1 MKLFDKKFK
10 VKVTYFGSGKYEV
23 NYAHYRFIPIYYTL
37 CFWFEQTLT
46 GGTECWSGRLMNIK
60 EAERVAKSLK
70 SIEDVREWYKPYE
83 EKERTFYKRKTE
95 YYKKNVPY
103 RSKQF

>member
-10 VKVTYFGSGKYEV
+10 VKVSYFGSGYYQVKYA
-23 NYAHYRFIPIYYTL
+23 YYRFIPIYYAL

-46 GGTECWSGRLMNIK
+46 GGTECWSTKLFKIEK
-60 EAERVAKSLK
+60 AERVAKSLK
-70 SIEDVREWYKPYE
+70 GIEDVREWYKPYE
-83 EKERTFYKRKTE
+83 EKERTFYKRQAE

-103 RSKQF
+103 SSKQF

>member
-10 VKVTYFGSGKYEV
+10 VKATYFGSGYYQVKYT
-23 NYAHYRFIPIYYTL
+23 YYRFIPIYHSL

-46 GGTECWSGRLMNIK
+46 GGTECWSTKLFGIE
-60 EAERVAKSLK
+60 EAERIAKSLK

-83 EKERTFYKRKTE
+83 EEERIFYKRQAE
-95 YYKKNVPY
+95 YYKKNVLY
-103 RSKQF
+103 SGKQF